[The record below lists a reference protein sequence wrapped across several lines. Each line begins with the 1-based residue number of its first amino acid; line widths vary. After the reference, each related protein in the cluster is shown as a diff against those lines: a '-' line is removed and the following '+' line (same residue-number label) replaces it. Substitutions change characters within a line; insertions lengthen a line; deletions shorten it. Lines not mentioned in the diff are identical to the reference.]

1 MIYFDA
7 NYLVRL
13 YFKEPGYEAV
23 RHLAAQHPIT
33 CSLYGR
39 AEVTAAFHRKLR
51 EGVIPP
57 RFYSSSLKQ
66 FTDECSRGAFSW
78 IPLSSA
84 ILERLDKTYATLPAT
99 LFLRAGDAIHLASAA
114 ENGLTEIYSNDQ
126 RLLAAAP
133 PFGIKGINVI

>member
-23 RHLAAQHPIT
+23 RHLASQYSVA

-57 RFYSSSLKQ
+57 QFYTSSLKQ
-66 FTDECSRGAFSW
+66 FTDECHRDAFRW
-78 IPLSSA
+78 FPLSLA
-84 ILERLDKTYATLPAT
+84 ILQRLDQTYATLPAD

-114 ENGLTEIYSNDQ
+114 EHALNEIYSNDQ

-133 PFGIKGINVI
+133 HFGLKGVNII